1 MANRTLEVTDGLHD
15 YILRHIREPKL
26 LAELR
31 EETSRHPLANMQI
44 SPEQGQFLS
53 FLVAATGVRRA
64 IEVGTFTG
72 YSALC
77 VALALPADGKLIA
90 CDISEEYTTIARRY
104 WAKAGM
110 ADRIDL
116 RLAPAVE
123 TLDRLLEEGQSG
135 SFDFGFIDAD
145 KSSYDS
151 YYERVLALLR
161 PGGVLVVDNVL
172 WSGDVADPEKKDAD
186 TISIRALNKKIVSDS
201 RVSMSLIPVA
211 DGLMLVRKNP

>member
-1 MANRTLEVTDGLHD
+1 MANRTLKITDELHD
-15 YILRHIREPKL
+15 YILRHIREPEL

-31 EETSRHPLANMQI
+31 EETSRHPLANMQV
-44 SPEQGQFLS
+44 SPEQGRFLS
-53 FLVAATGVRRA
+53 FLVAATGARRA
-64 IEVGTFTG
+64 IEIGTFTG

-77 VALALPADGKLIA
+77 IAQALPPDGKLIA
-90 CDISEEYTTIARRY
+90 CDVSEEYTAIARRY
-104 WAKAGM
+104 SARAGL
-110 ADRIDL
+110 AARIDL

-123 TLDRLLEEGQSG
+123 TLDRLLREGQAG

-145 KSSYDS
+145 KVSYDS

-172 WSGDVADPEKKDAD
+172 WGGDVADPRKKDPD
-186 TISIRALNKKIVSDS
+186 TTSIRALNEKIVTDD

>member
-172 WSGDVADPEKKDAD
+172 WGGDVADPEKKDAD